1 MTTLKDLD
9 ALVKQMRE
17 AYDKYSDHRAQAAI
31 HDRVCKRLK
40 LEILDVLDSN
50 GKSKYHVDGLGSV
63 TVKNSYKVT
72 IPKDPMEKLKML
84 DYIKNFGESI
94 YADNVSVN
102 YQKLNSWYNSE
113 VEAQGPDFVI
123 PGVGSPV
130 LEQSISFRSEK
141 K

>member
-1 MTTLKDLD
+1 MTTLKELD
-9 ALVKQMRE
+9 GLIKQFRD
-17 AYDKYSDHRAQAAI
+17 AYDKYSDHRAKAAI
-31 HDRVCKRLK
+31 NDRVCKRLK
-40 LEILDVLDSN
+40 LEILDVLKEN
-50 GKSKYHVDGLGSV
+50 GKSKYHVDGLGQV
-63 TVKNSYKVT
+63 TVKNSYKVS
-72 IPKDPMEKLKML
+72 IPKDPMDKLKML
-84 DYIKNFGESI
+84 DYFKNFGESI

-102 YQKLNSWYNSE
+102 YQKLNSWFNSE